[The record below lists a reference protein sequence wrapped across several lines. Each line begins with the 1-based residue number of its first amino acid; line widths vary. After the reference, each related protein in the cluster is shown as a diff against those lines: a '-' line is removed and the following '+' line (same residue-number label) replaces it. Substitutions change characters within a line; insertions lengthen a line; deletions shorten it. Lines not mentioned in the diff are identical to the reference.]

1 MFKLILVMWIR
12 NYFRML
18 HGKKI
23 QRRLLQVHDC
33 AIFLE
38 RHMIHKNVE
47 EVDIIEGRDEVPF
60 PFTNN
65 SQWGDWKKGKEC
77 RIELT

>member
-1 MFKLILVMWIR
+1 
-12 NYFRML
+12 ML

-33 AIFLE
+33 AMFLE

-47 EVDIIEGRDEVPF
+47 EVVGSSIEGRDEVSF

-65 SQWGDWKKGKEC
+65 SQWGDWKKGKES
-77 RIELT
+77 RF

>member
-1 MFKLILVMWIR
+1 M
-12 NYFRML
+12 
-18 HGKKI
+18 
-23 QRRLLQVHDC
+23 HDC

-47 EVDIIEGRDEVPF
+47 EVDVIEGRDEVSF

-65 SQWGDWKKGKEC
+65 SQWGHWKKGKEC
-77 RIELT
+77 RIVLKSFHHEGVILLQKII